1 MNEIDPPPTTED
13 EAAAADTVLPF
24 FLIPEMLAEVKAF
37 FRVPTV
43 IAKSLSK
50 LMHPSRPPS
59 SNPNLVSGFF
69 SNLFRRVTFSQGAN
83 QGAGA
88 VGSGGRKS
96 RQSTAAGGGSDRSVS
111 PAASESSFVTDNDY
125 RYRKWLVYP
134 LESNISNLTPYL
146 YLKTAALAS
155 NAEEPTA
162 MMHLMQRFLRSSIIY
177 MEESVE
183 AADQS
188 LI

>member
-1 MNEIDPPPTTED
+1 MNELDPPPTIED

-24 FLIPEMLAEVKAF
+24 FLMPEMLVEVKAF

-43 IAKSLSK
+43 MQVFVELQ
-50 LMHPSRPPS
+50 MDPSRPPS

-69 SNLFRRVTFSQGAN
+69 SNLFRRVTFSQGTN

-111 PAASESSFVTDNDY
+111 PAASESSFMTDNDY
-125 RYRKWLVYP
+125 RYRKLLV
-134 LESNISNLTPYL
+134 LISRT
-146 YLKTAALAS
+146 
-155 NAEEPTA
+155 
-162 MMHLMQRFLRSSIIY
+162 
-177 MEESVE
+177 
-183 AADQS
+183 
-188 LI
+188 